1 MPYVF
6 CFKINKVKIHRVITI
21 GTRKNR
27 YEEND
32 RGILWI
38 NVREYRSGNQNET
51 IQRSWQHRAHKTKKN
66 KPKTQHNMF

>member
-21 GTRKNR
+21 ISTRKNR

-32 RGILWI
+32 RGIL
-38 NVREYRSGNQNET
+38 
-51 IQRSWQHRAHKTKKN
+51 
-66 KPKTQHNMF
+66 